1 MYHELLDRPIA
12 YHRILAEVAGSVG
25 GGVFLSQALYWSRR
39 VTLPDGWFY
48 KTSEEWFEETY
59 LSRREQ
65 ETVRKRLVAI
75 NILEEVKR
83 GVPAKLHFRLNVN
96 ALEAEIRNVLTRRGT
111 QGNVGEC
118 EAVQTS
124 LAESAKLDS
133 TKAPNKDGGKRQT
146 ITESTTE
153 NTTENKNILVDSEFE
168 EFWAVYPKRAPYS
181 NPQKKARESYI
192 RIRKKKVS
200 HETIINA
207 ARNYAALRKNKDPM
221 FTAQA
226 VTWLNQWRFD
236 DDYTLDSG
244 ASSAAQSASDADLE
258 KLVPLFPGQIG
269 DREAVKRL
277 MAEEFAKGTTL
288 DALCEAARKYRLYCK
303 GPPYE
308 DRRIA
313 PAPMDK
319 WLRFKW
325 REMEAYEF
333 CSVGPDRI
341 KTVRYMKPK
350 LSA

>member
-1 MYHELLDRPIA
+1 MSVKALTWAFDQPISATDKVVLLA
-12 YHRILAEVAGSVG
+12 LADYANEHGLCWPSISSLVQRAHVGERTVQRALQSLEDAGFITRERRKRENGSDTSNIYRLCLERVCQDVS
-25 GGVFLSQALYWSRR
+25 GGVNLAPHHAGEGVIQTGGEG
-39 VTLPDGWFY
+39 VTQTGGEGGLHDTP
-48 KTSEEWFEETY
+48 
-59 LSRREQ
+59 R
-65 ETVRKRLVAI
+65 TVIK
-75 NILEEVKR
+75 NHHKE
-83 GVPAKLHFRLNVN
+83 P
-96 ALEAEIRNVLTRRGT
+96 
-111 QGNVGEC
+111 
-118 EAVQTS
+118 S
-124 LAESAKLDS
+124 
-133 TKAPNKDGGKRQT
+133 
-146 ITESTTE
+146 
-153 NTTENKNILVDSEFE
+153 NILVDSEFE
-168 EFWAVYPKRAPYS
+168 EFWAVYPKRAPHP
-181 NPQKKARESYI
+181 NPKKKARESYI
-192 RIRKKKVS
+192 GIRKKKVS

-207 ARNYAALRKNKDPM
+207 VRKYAELRKNEDPK

-226 VTWLNQWRFD
+226 VTWLNQWRFN

-244 ASSAAQSASDADLE
+244 AGGAAQSASDADLE

-277 MAEEFAKGTTL
+277 MAEEFAKGATL

-341 KTVRYMKPK
+341 KTVRYKKVP
-350 LSA
+350 A